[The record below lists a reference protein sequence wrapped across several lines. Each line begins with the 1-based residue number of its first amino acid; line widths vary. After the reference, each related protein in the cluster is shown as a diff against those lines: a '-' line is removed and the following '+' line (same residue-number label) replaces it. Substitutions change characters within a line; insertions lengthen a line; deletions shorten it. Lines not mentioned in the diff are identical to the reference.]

1 MKTKNVK
8 GIRFLRERCRIYPT
22 GSLEFNALLDSMKEK
37 TSEGKLESQLENLT
51 IKFESEFAQ
60 AILLEK
66 VAKIEDMINTLKG
79 LGTELENNI
88 FIRFWLALGYEKTDK
103 LNEAQSLY
111 VDLLSEKLSIQD
123 KLAVEFN
130 LCVCYEKA
138 GLYKK
143 VDFLRF
149 INCTDIKYNGER
161 LIDKCLTMHLIMC
174 IKTDAKFIKENE
186 LKQSIDYLFKNDFQ
200 GYVKMYL
207 AFFHYKKETKMTG
220 QVLKELFEN
229 RNQLTINNKVAML
242 STLRTYLDK
251 NECFTLLQII
261 ETELNEIQR
270 KTKSITIDKF
280 INNNPV

>member
-1 MKTKNVK
+1 MLKVYDSYENVAES
-8 GIRFLRERCRIYPT
+8 IST

-143 VDFLRF
+143 
-149 INCTDIKYNGER
+149 
-161 LIDKCLTMHLIMC
+161 LIFCD
-174 IKTDAKFIKENE
+174 
-186 LKQSIDYLFKNDFQ
+186 S
-200 GYVKMYL
+200 
-207 AFFHYKKETKMTG
+207 
-220 QVLKELFEN
+220 
-229 RNQLTINNKVAML
+229 
-242 STLRTYLDK
+242 
-251 NECFTLLQII
+251 
-261 ETELNEIQR
+261 
-270 KTKSITIDKF
+270 
-280 INNNPV
+280 